1 MTRDELFNLMD
12 SPTVA
17 AIARVFDP
25 QYQRPGQS
33 YSEQIVSILEA
44 SLALRSQ
51 GANATLPLHL
61 DERRMLADRL
71 RWIYQQKDI
80 NLTLAAEV
88 CNKLEEIIFHLDA
101 GSGTPPV
108 SNDGITRAMEV
119 VANMRQSEAGL
130 FDAKHSGQRGC
141 DRSDA
146 LYDAYVAIRALLP
159 REEKQ

>member
-51 GANATLPLHL
+51 GANAETAVQWLWKSDDGGWETTDPPEDVDL
-61 DERRMLADRL
+61 DFYGPERYRKL
-71 RWIYQQKDI
+71 Y
-80 NLTLAAEV
+80 AAFPAV
-88 CNKLEEIIFHLDA
+88 TA
-101 GSGTPPV
+101 
-108 SNDGITRAMEV
+108 
-119 VANMRQSEAGL
+119 
-130 FDAKHSGQRGC
+130 
-141 DRSDA
+141 
-146 LYDAYVAIRALLP
+146 
-159 REEKQ
+159 